1 MSSINSSVDDIG
13 ASSRTSTVIV
23 DIGGAA
29 TSLVGNTAQAPWSAS
44 LRNKGVHLDNRILL
58 DVLNL
63 FKRVVST
70 SVFLFRIVFMRF

>member
-13 ASSRTSTVIV
+13 ASSRASTVIV

-58 DVLNL
+58 NVLNL
-63 FKRVVST
+63 FKSIVSN
-70 SVFLFRIVFMRF
+70 